1 MGQISHKLFLKFIK
15 LRETACPG
23 INLGIFRSFTTHPQT
38 AIIMTKAV
46 VLASRAGGILVHPH
60 NLCFKLIFKK
70 DFIYN
75 IDIEILFLT
84 LSFNNEVVN
93 NVFSI
98 TNT

>member
-1 MGQISHKLFLKFIK
+1 
-15 LRETACPG
+15 
-23 INLGIFRSFTTHPQT
+23 
-38 AIIMTKAV
+38 MTKAV

-98 TNT
+98 TNTWCWKKAEQKEAQMAL